1 MILSSQILERI
12 LERVLK
18 LPPAQTRDVVV
29 RKDLQVPMRDG
40 VVLLA
45 DHYAPRGGE
54 GSLPTVLV
62 RGPYGRRG
70 GGFFFGR
77 IIAERGYQVLLQG
90 VRGTDGSG
98 GAFDP
103 FRQERDDGLDTLR
116 WIEEQPWYCGDLLT
130 FGASYLGFT
139 QWAMAAGAGEGLKG
153 MSVQVAFSDFYEAVY
168 PGGAFALQT
177 FMGWISLMSNP
188 SVRGYLSRLIRGNRK
203 YERAFDRLPLRDVDR
218 VVTGRE
224 VPYYRRWLE
233 HDAPGDSWWASA
245 RHGDAV
251 AEVSAPAHLL
261 GGWYDFFLPHT
272 MRDYAS
278 LRAAGKRPYLTIG
291 PWHHSSFAWT
301 GVALNE
307 ALAFFDAHTKGEG
320 SRLPDQPV
328 RVYVT
333 GAEEWRY
340 YPDFPPP
347 ETQVERWY
355 LNEGGRLAP
364 EPAVTSQPDRY
375 RYYPADPTPSV
386 GGPLL
391 ATPGLRVKAGPVDN
405 GKLEMRPDVLLY
417 TSDPLARDLEV
428 IGPVAAELLV
438 RSSLAHT
445 DFFARLCDV
454 HPSGRSVNVC
464 DAILRAAPGRP
475 APEAD
480 GTLRLRIELWPT
492 AHRIKRNHQL
502 RLQVS
507 SGAHP
512 RYARNTGSGEP
523 LATAT
528 KLVPADQ
535 EVFHDPEHPSS
546 VILTVLN

>member
-1 MILSSQILERI
+1 MTLFSRI
-12 LERVLK
+12 LGRVLK

-29 RKDLQVPMRDG
+29 RKDLRVPMRDG

-45 DHYAPRGGE
+45 DHYAPRGTE
-54 GSLPTVLV
+54 GRLPTILI

-70 GGFFFGR
+70 GGFFGR
-77 IIAERGYQVLLQG
+77 TIAERGYQVLLQG

-98 GAFDP
+98 GTFDP

-116 WIEEQPWYCGDLLT
+116 WIEEQPWYYGDLLT

-139 QWAMAAGAGEGLKG
+139 QWAIAAGAGDRLKA
-153 MSVQVAFSDFYEAVY
+153 MSVQVAFSDFYDAVY

-177 FMGWISLMSNP
+177 FMGWIGLMSNP
-188 SVRGYLSRLIRGNRK
+188 SVLGYLSRVIRGDSK
-203 YERAFDRLPLRDVDR
+203 SERALDRLPLRDVDR
-218 VVTGRE
+218 AVTGRE

-233 HDAPGDSWWASA
+233 HDAPGESWWASA

-251 AEVSAPAHLL
+251 AEVSAPVHLL

-307 ALAFFDAHTKGEG
+307 ALAFFDAHAKGER
-320 SRLPDQPV
+320 SRLRDQPV

-333 GAEEWRY
+333 GADEWRY
-340 YPDFPPP
+340 YPEFPPP
-347 ETQVERWY
+347 ETWVKRWY
-355 LNEGGRLAP
+355 LHDGGRLAP
-364 EPAVTSQPDRY
+364 EPAAPFQPDRY
-375 RYYPADPTPSV
+375 RYDPADPTPSV

-391 ATPGLRVKAGPVDN
+391 AAPGLNVKAGPVDN
-405 GKLEMRPDVLLY
+405 RKLERRPDVLVY
-417 TSDPLARDLEV
+417 TSEPLVRDLEV
-428 IGPVAAELLV
+428 IGTVAAELLV
-438 RSSLAHT
+438 RSSLGHT
-445 DFFARLCDV
+445 DIFARLCDV

-464 DAILRAAPGRP
+464 DAILRVTPGRP
-475 APEAD
+475 GPEAD

-492 AHRIKRNHQL
+492 AHRFKRNHQL

-523 LATAT
+523 LAIAT
-528 KLVPADQ
+528 KLVPANQ

>member
-1 MILSSQILERI
+1 MTLFSRI
-12 LERVLK
+12 LGRVLK

-29 RKDLQVPMRDG
+29 RKDLRVPMRDG

-54 GSLPTVLV
+54 GRLPTVLI
-62 RGPYGRRG
+62 RGPYGRRSG
-70 GGFFFGR
+70 GLLGR
-77 IIAERGYQVLLQG
+77 LIAERGYQLLLQG

-98 GAFDP
+98 GTFDP

-116 WIEEQPWYCGDLLT
+116 WIEEQPWYSESLVT

-139 QWAMAAGAGEGLKG
+139 QWAIAAGAGDRLKA
-153 MSVQVAFSDFYEAVY
+153 MSVQVAFSDFYDAVY

-188 SVRGYLSRLIRGNRK
+188 SVLGYLSRLIRGDRK
-203 YERAFDRLPLRDVDR
+203 YERALDQLPLRDVDR
-218 VVTGRE
+218 TVTGKE
-224 VPYYRRWLE
+224 VLYYRRWLE
-233 HDAPGDSWWASA
+233 HDASGDSWWSSA
-245 RHGDAV
+245 RHSDAV
-251 AEVSAPAHLL
+251 AQVSAPVHLL

-278 LRAAGKRPYLTIG
+278 LRAAGKQPYLTIG
-291 PWHHSSFAWT
+291 PWHHSSSSWS
-301 GVALNE
+301 GVGLNE
-307 ALAFFDAHTKGEG
+307 ALAVFDAHAKGKR
-320 SRLPDQPV
+320 SRLRDQSV

-333 GAEEWRY
+333 GTDEWRY

-347 ETQVERWY
+347 ETRVERWY
-355 LNEGGRLAP
+355 LHDGGRLAP
-364 EPAVTSQPDRY
+364 EPAAPSQPDRY
-375 RYYPADPTPSV
+375 RYDPADPTPAV

-391 ATPGLRVKAGPVDN
+391 AAPGLKVKAGPVDN
-405 GKLEMRPDVLLY
+405 RKLEMCPDVLLY
-417 TSDPLARDLEV
+417 TSDPLVRDLEV
-428 IGPVAAELLV
+428 IGTVTAELLV
-438 RSSLAHT
+438 RSSLEHT

-454 HPSGRSVNVC
+454 RPSGKSINVC
-464 DAILRAAPGRP
+464 DAILRVAPGRP
-475 APEAD
+475 GPEAD
-480 GTLRLRIELWPT
+480 GTLRLRIEMWPT
-492 AHRIKRNHQL
+492 AHRFKRNHRL
-502 RLQVS
+502 RLQIS

-528 KLVPADQ
+528 KLVPAVQ

-546 VILTVLN
+546 VILTLLG

>member
-1 MILSSQILERI
+1 MTLFSHI

-29 RKDLQVPMRDG
+29 RKDLRVPMRDG

-45 DHYAPRGGE
+45 DHFAPRGGE
-54 GSLPTVLV
+54 GRLPTVLI

-70 GGFFFGR
+70 GAFFFGR

-98 GAFDP
+98 GTFDP
-103 FRQERDDGLDTLR
+103 FRQERDDGLDTLW
-116 WIEEQPWYCGDLLT
+116 WIEAQPWYSGDLLT

-139 QWAMAAGAGEGLKG
+139 QWAMAAAAAEGLKA
-153 MSVQVAFSDFYEAVY
+153 MSVQVAFSDFHDAVY

-188 SVRGYLSRLIRGNRK
+188 SVLGYLSRVLRGDSK
-203 YERAFDRLPLRDVDR
+203 SERALDRLPLRDVDR

-224 VPYYRRWLE
+224 VPYYQQWLE
-233 HDAPGDSWWASA
+233 HDAPGDSWWRSA
-245 RHGDAV
+245 RHGGAV
-251 AEVSAPAHLL
+251 GEVSAPVHLL

-272 MRDYAS
+272 MRDYRA
-278 LRAAGKRPYLTIG
+278 LRNVGRRPYLTIG

-307 ALAFFDAHTKGEG
+307 ALAFFDAHAKGEG
-320 SRLPDQPV
+320 SRLRDQPV

-347 ETQVERWY
+347 NTKVERWY
-355 LNEGGRLAP
+355 LHDGGGLTP
-364 EPAVTSQPDRY
+364 EPAAPSQPDRY
-375 RYYPADPTPSV
+375 RYDPADPTPSV
-386 GGPLL
+386 ARPLL
-391 ATPGLRVKAGPVDN
+391 AAPGLRVKAGQVDN
-405 GKLEMRPDVLLY
+405 RKLEMRPDVLLY
-417 TSDPLARDLEV
+417 TSDPLVRDLEI
-428 IGPVAAELLV
+428 IGTVAAELSV
-438 RSSLAHT
+438 RSSLGHT

-464 DAILRAAPGRP
+464 DAILRAAPGRL

-480 GTLRLRIELWPT
+480 GTLRLRIELSPM
-492 AHRIKRNHQL
+492 AHRFKHNHRL

-523 LATAT
+523 LAIAT

-546 VILTVLN
+546 VILTLLN

>member
-54 GSLPTVLV
+54 GRLPTVLI

-77 IIAERGYQVLLQG
+77 TIAERGYQVLLQG

-98 GAFDP
+98 GTFDP

-116 WIEEQPWYCGDLLT
+116 WIEEQPWYSGDLLT

-139 QWAMAAGAGEGLKG
+139 QWAIAAGAGEGPKA
-153 MSVQVAFSDFYEAVY
+153 MSVQVAFSDFYEAIY
-168 PGGAFALQT
+168 RGGVFALQT
-177 FMGWISLMSNP
+177 FIGWISLMSNP
-188 SVRGYLSRLIRGNRK
+188 SVLGYLSRVIRGDSK
-203 YERAFDRLPLRDVDR
+203 YERALDRLPLRDVDR
-218 VVTGRE
+218 AVTGRE
-224 VPYYRRWLE
+224 VPYYQQWLE
-233 HDAPGDSWWASA
+233 HEAPGDFWWRSA
-245 RHGDAV
+245 RHGDTV
-251 AEVSAPAHLL
+251 AEVSGSVHLL

-272 MRDYAS
+272 IRDYAS
-278 LRAAGKRPYLTIG
+278 LRAAGKQPYLTIG

-307 ALAFFDAHTKGEG
+307 ALAFFDAHTKGEK
-320 SRLPDQPV
+320 SRLRDQPV

-333 GAEEWRY
+333 GADEWRNY
-340 YPDFPPP
+340 LDFPPP

-355 LNEGGRLAP
+355 LHDGGGLAP
-364 EPAVTSQPDRY
+364 EPPAPSHPDRY
-375 RYYPADPTPSV
+375 RYDPADPTPSV

-405 GKLEMRPDVLLY
+405 RKLEMRSDVLLY
-417 TSDPLARDLEV
+417 TSDPLVRDLEV
-428 IGPVAAELLV
+428 VGTVVAELSV
-438 RSSLAHT
+438 RSSLRYT

-454 HPSGRSVNVC
+454 HPSGKSINVC
-464 DAILRAAPGRP
+464 DGILRAAPGRL

-480 GTLRLRIELWPT
+480 GTLRLRIELWPA
-492 AHRIKRNHQL
+492 AHRFKRNHRL

-523 LATAT
+523 LAIAT

-535 EVFHDPEHPSS
+535 EVFHDPKHPSS
-546 VILTVLN
+546 VILTVLS

>member
-29 RKDLQVPMRDG
+29 RKELQVPMRDG

-45 DHYAPRGGE
+45 DHYAPRGAE
-54 GSLPTVLV
+54 GRLPTVLI
-62 RGPYGRRG
+62 RGPYGQRG
-70 GGFFFGR
+70 GGYFFGR
-77 IIAERGYQVLLQG
+77 TIAERGYQLLLQG

-98 GAFDP
+98 GDFDP

-116 WIEEQPWYCGDLLT
+116 WIEAQPWYSGDLLT

-139 QWAMAAGAGEGLKG
+139 QWAMAAGAGEGLRA

-177 FMGWISLMSNP
+177 FMGWTNLMSNP
-188 SVRGYLSRLIRGNRK
+188 SVLAMVARTVTGDRK
-203 YERAFDRLPLRDVDR
+203 FKRALDRLPLHEIDEVA
-218 VVTGRE
+218 TGRKA
-224 VPYYRRWLE
+224 PYYQQWLE
-233 HDAPGDSWWASA
+233 HDAPDDSWWAST

-251 AEVSAPAHLL
+251 AEVSAPVHLL

-272 MRDYAS
+272 MRDYRA
-278 LRAAGKRPYLTIG
+278 LRNAGKRPYLTIG

-307 ALAFFDAHTKGEG
+307 ALAFFDAHAKGER
-320 SRLPDQPV
+320 SRLRDQPV

-333 GAEEWRY
+333 GADEWRC

-347 ETQVERWY
+347 DTRVERWY
-355 LNEGGRLAP
+355 LHNGGRLAP
-364 EPAVTSQPDRY
+364 ELAAPSQPDRY
-375 RYYPADPTPSV
+375 RYDPADPTPSI
-386 GGPLL
+386 GGPLF
-391 ATPGLRVKAGPVDN
+391 AGPGLNVKAGPVDN
-405 GKLEMRPDVLLY
+405 PKLERRPDVLLY

-428 IGPVAAELLV
+428 IGTVAAELLV
-438 RSSLAHT
+438 RSSLGHT

-454 HPSGRSVNVC
+454 HPSGKSINVC
-464 DAILRAAPGRP
+464 DAILRVAPGRIGL
-475 APEAD
+475 EAD

-492 AHRIKRNHQL
+492 AHRFKRNHRL

-535 EVFHDPEHPSS
+535 EIFHDPEHRSS